1 MEKETNLEHYKEI
14 LKRIVKENYKDPRMI
29 FYSIQNYID
38 PEIKST
44 SSKYTDSI
52 LEWMVQEYKQKL
64 LDKVEKK
71 YLSEVIRPFRKEVK
85 AIRKQE
91 DPADPAGKEYIQI
104 CLEKDRM
111 NLPREKDLMTFPS
124 FEKGEMYEGLE
135 PYKNYTPEELGL

>member
-1 MEKETNLEHYKEI
+1 MEKETNLEYYLPE
-14 LKRIVKENYKDPRMI
+14 LKMLVKEAYCSPKLI
-29 FYSIQNYID
+29 FTRIKRHMD

-44 SSKYTDSI
+44 QDTYTGDILDWMAQPHEMSI
-52 LEWMVQEYKQKL
+52 LDSK
-64 LDKVEKK
+64 EKK

-85 AIRKQE
+85 AIRKQQ

>member
-1 MEKETNLEHYKEI
+1 MKKETNLEYYLPE
-14 LKRIVKENYKDPRMI
+14 LKMLVKEAYGSPKLI
-29 FYSIQNYID
+29 FTRIKRSMD

-44 SSKYTDSI
+44 QDTYTGDILDWMAQPHEMSI
-52 LEWMVQEYKQKL
+52 LDSK
-64 LDKVEKK
+64 EKK

-111 NLPREKDLMTFPS
+111 NLPSEKDLMTFPS

>member
-1 MEKETNLEHYKEI
+1 MEKEKETNLEHYKERLKKI
-14 LKRIVKENYKDPRMI
+14 LKMGYKDPSKI
-29 FYSIQNYID
+29 FYSIQKDID
-38 PEIKST
+38 PEIKIT

-104 CLEKDRM
+104 CLEKDF
-111 NLPREKDLMTFPS
+111 MTFPS

>member
-1 MEKETNLEHYKEI
+1 MEKETNLEHY
-14 LKRIVKENYKDPRMI
+14 LPRLARIVKEHYGTPRQI
-29 FYSIQNYID
+29 FYSIQKYMD
-38 PEIKST
+38 PGIQRNHEDYT
-44 SSKYTDSI
+44 SDI
-52 LEWMVQEYKQKL
+52 LEWMAQPHEMSI
-64 LDKVEKK
+64 LDSKEKK

-85 AIRKQE
+85 AIRKQQ

-104 CLEKDRM
+104 CLEKDLM